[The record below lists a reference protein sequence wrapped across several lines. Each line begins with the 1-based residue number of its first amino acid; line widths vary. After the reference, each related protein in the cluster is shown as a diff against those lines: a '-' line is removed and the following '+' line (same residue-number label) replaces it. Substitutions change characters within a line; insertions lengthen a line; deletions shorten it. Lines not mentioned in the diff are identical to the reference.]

1 MPLACL
7 HRGLKMDG
15 TLPVTVQNPTHRAWG
30 EIAAVVVTGATF
42 LVFENVLHLK
52 LPFLIPCVVLWTA
65 YLVVRLRTE
74 PGLAARWGLSWSA
87 VRPAMLP
94 CLGAFLVGAAAL
106 LAYRLAAGWKPLPP
120 TAAIL
125 FAAYP
130 VWAFLQQFVVQ
141 ALVAGNLERLGARR
155 WLIVPVASL
164 LFGAA
169 HLPDVPLA
177 ALCAGAGLVWT
188 PLFLRTRSLYPLALS
203 HAWLGALTYYWLLE
217 RDPWR
222 ELFP

>member
-1 MPLACL
+1 
-7 HRGLKMDG
+7 MDG
-15 TLPVTVQNPTHRAWG
+15 TLSVAVQNPTHRAWG

-42 LVFENVLHLK
+42 LVFENVLHVK
-52 LPFLIPCVVLWTA
+52 LPFLIPCVLLWTA
-65 YLVVRLRTE
+65 YIALRLRSE
-74 PGLAARWGLSWSA
+74 PGLAARWGLSASA
-87 VRPAMLP
+87 VKPALP
-94 CLGAFLVGAAAL
+94 ACLAFFAAGALGL
-106 LAYRLAAGWKPLPP
+106 LAYRLAAGWRPLPP
-120 TAAIL
+120 SAPLL

-130 VWAFLQQFVVQ
+130 VWAFLQQFVIQ
-141 ALVAGNLERLGARR
+141 ALVAGNLERLGAPR
-155 WLIVPVASL
+155 WVLVPVAAL

-169 HLPDVPLA
+169 HLPDLPLA

-203 HAWLGALTYYWLLE
+203 HAWLGALAYSWLLE